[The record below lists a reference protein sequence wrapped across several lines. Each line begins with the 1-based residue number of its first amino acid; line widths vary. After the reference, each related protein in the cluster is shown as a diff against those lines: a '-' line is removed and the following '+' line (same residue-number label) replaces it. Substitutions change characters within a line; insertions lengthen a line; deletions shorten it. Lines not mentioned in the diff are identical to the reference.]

1 MNILDQ
7 HGAHLANLRADIS
20 DLTHEV
26 KLLQSALE
34 GISKLHTQSAS
45 TIAIDALTSSLLRE
59 RERAEK
65 QFTR

>member
-7 HGAHLANLRADIS
+7 HAALLADLRENITGLAN
-20 DLTHEV
+20 EV
-26 KLLQSALE
+26 KELRSELERISKMHNQSA
-34 GISKLHTQSAS
+34 A

-65 QFTR
+65 KLTR